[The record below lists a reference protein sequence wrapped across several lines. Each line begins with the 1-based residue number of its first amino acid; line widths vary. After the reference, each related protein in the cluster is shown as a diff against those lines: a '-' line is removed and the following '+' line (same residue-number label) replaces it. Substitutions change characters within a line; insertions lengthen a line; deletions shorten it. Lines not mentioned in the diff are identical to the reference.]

1 MMGQALL
8 TALLN
13 LTRAHLDFILERKLV
28 ELERALREAGATPY
42 EAARLTEAQRDEMV
56 HDVELLMDELGERDG
71 ASLH

>member
-1 MMGQALL
+1 MMWQALL
-8 TALLN
+8 LD
-13 LTRAHLDFILERKLV
+13 LTRAHLDFILECKLV

-71 ASLH
+71 ETLH